1 MRFFDVLKKKTIML
15 SISIFALS
23 LGLTACGKSGINT
36 SIKKAETRKLT
47 NVDSKGEYEKSVDEK
62 NVDSTEDLNGS
73 IVVYIYGE
81 INKPDVYTL
90 DKDSRLC
97 NLVKIA
103 GGYTDKAAIY
113 LNLAAKLND
122 GDQIKV
128 LSKEEYKNN
137 NGQNNDGSNYGLG
150 EIYPEGDLQSEG
162 IININTADV
171 TKLMELP
178 GIGESKAGAIVEYR
192 ESNGAY
198 TDINDIKNVS
208 GIGEALFERIK
219 EKIEV

>member
-1 MRFFDVLKKKTIML
+1 MRFFDVLKKKSIIIV
-15 SISIFALS
+15 ISIFTIS
-23 LGLTACGKSGINT
+23 LGLTSCGKSGVNT
-36 SIKKAETRKLT
+36 NIEKAETHRITDVNAKSE
-47 NVDSKGEYEKSVDEK
+47 NEKSKDENKKDSTNKVDE
-62 NVDSTEDLNGS
+62 S

-81 INKPDVYTL
+81 IKKPDVYTL
-90 DKDSRLC
+90 DKDSRIC
-97 NLVKIA
+97 DLVKIA
-103 GGYTDKAAIY
+103 GGYTKNAAIY

-150 EIYPEGDLQSEG
+150 EIYPEGDLKSEG